1 MERSTNPPPIN
12 PNAKYLPDSVSNVL
26 NSIQK
31 FDHGTLAWP
40 TGPRK
45 RRVQIKKSS
54 RVPLVATASSV
65 ISSSRSVK
73 SNCCEKKNTFYQI
86 LQDSQN
92 QSSCEKAARYKK
104 NACKTESIPH
114 SEGTYKTIYD
124 IVRAYL
130 QHKHQQEVNE
140 CQSVDSPEVA
150 SPVKEI
156 YRVRPRVAETTAQN
170 KCPKVKKWNSTIAET
185 KLPIVELYKPRP
197 IRTEQRANVNEFHK
211 SVSKSKGQKSQV
223 NKRHEHPRKQN
234 KNVFKG
240 NDSSIFEINEK
251 VNKAKKQ
258 NTETRLQEG
267 NAKESLKLQQKSAK
281 DVPRLKKDTKAV
293 QERLLDNSKKRS
305 RFQNDSPKI
314 PHPQDRSRES
324 AKLQIKSPP
333 NKDDLKERSTFQH
346 ESFKAENLK
355 DNPRKSV
362 KLQDKSRNSEVNF
375 NETNKV
381 KIIPT
386 ADQRPSGMVSKNIYT
401 KVSKSNM
408 FKNFANISNNVT
420 HKKLYETRSK
430 RRHSKEITLK
440 QKVPIDSWEKFS
452 NSFANNSLNE
462 INKIRTKSRRKYIPG
477 IPKQASSPH
486 VPQISLRNSTTQKS
500 FIEGELNNT
509 KIQEIIQEGK
519 KSIIKDKSNSTRE
532 SKIKESTKDSIIE
545 RKSKSTRESKT
556 NESIIETTPTAA
568 TDLKRKK
575 LTKPSSSKKIQKQRI
590 LKTGNTRKNSKTSLN
605 VKYKIPISDN
615 SGVNLTSAYEPPIIT
630 SKISSV
636 TPEPVQPTRYSE
648 LTRRSME
655 MKASRKST
663 SITSYQEKLWKL
675 KKYLYGDEEYADTNS
690 LDVEGIIEGDL
701 LCYPYDNIYKKHSP
715 KKGKDNNVVK
725 KYCKP
730 KPKPPKID
738 SKSMKIEKREE
749 PLKKKSVCCMCKAI
763 RCPEKDAPFLV
774 QMRKD
779 QKRQELIAYRAKMA
793 MCNKPT
799 QRSNRTWHIGIC
811 DLDKK
816 QYTLEEKDIIFTR
829 LKRSNSSIFPSSS
842 KTNTFPKRCNSFTF
856 PKGK

>member
-31 FDHGTLAWP
+31 IDHGTLAWP

-92 QSSCEKAARYKK
+92 QSSCEKSARYKK

-114 SEGTYKTIYD
+114 SKGTYKTIYD

-140 CQSVDSPEVA
+140 CQSVDSPEVP

-185 KLPIVELYKPRP
+185 KLPIVELYKPREK
-197 IRTEQRANVNEFHK
+197 RTEQRANVNEFHK

-223 NKRHEHPRKQN
+223 NKRREHPQKQN

-251 VNKAKKQ
+251 LNKANKQ

-267 NAKESLKLQQKSAK
+267 NVKESLKLQQKSAK

-305 RFQNDSPKI
+305 RFQNDSPKSHI
-314 PHPQDRSRES
+314 PRTVPE
-324 AKLQIKSPP
+324 KVP
-333 NKDDLKERSTFQH
+333 
-346 ESFKAENLK
+346 SFKLNL
-355 DNPRKSV
+355 
-362 KLQDKSRNSEVNF
+362 
-375 NETNKV
+375 
-381 KIIPT
+381 
-386 ADQRPSGMVSKNIYT
+386 
-401 KVSKSNM
+401 
-408 FKNFANISNNVT
+408 
-420 HKKLYETRSK
+420 
-430 RRHSKEITLK
+430 
-440 QKVPIDSWEKFS
+440 
-452 NSFANNSLNE
+452 
-462 INKIRTKSRRKYIPG
+462 
-477 IPKQASSPH
+477 
-486 VPQISLRNSTTQKS
+486 PQ
-500 FIEGELNNT
+500 
-509 KIQEIIQEGK
+509 
-519 KSIIKDKSNSTRE
+519 
-532 SKIKESTKDSIIE
+532 
-545 RKSKSTRESKT
+545 
-556 NESIIETTPTAA
+556 
-568 TDLKRKK
+568 
-575 LTKPSSSKKIQKQRI
+575 KIQKQRI

-799 QRSNRTWHIGIC
+799 QRSNRAWHIGIC

-816 QYTLEEKDIIFTR
+816 QYTLEEKDIIFAR
-829 LKRSNSSIFPSSS
+829 PKRSNSSIFPSSS
-842 KTNTFPKRCNSFTF
+842 KTNTFLKRCNSFTF